1 MVATKA
7 TKIWREVEDYVIIFF
22 TLLLY
27 TFFWRGF
34 IFSHEVTSGGLSG
47 MASVI
52 TWACGKAGF
61 VFDVGWPYNIINGIL
76 VILSVIILG
85 WKFSIRTVFS
95 VIVLGVSIPLSGQIL
110 TRPMLPDD
118 PAMAVVIGSVGI
130 GFSLAMVFAR
140 GGSTGGTDIIASI
153 INKYRHMALG
163 RALLAIDVVTVGLS
177 WFIFKDPDL
186 LVYSF
191 IQIIVCNLSVD
202 FFLNGYR
209 QSMQFFIISSQYELI
224 SRMIIREVGRGVTL
238 LSGTGAF
245 SGSDVKVMMV
255 IARRHQA
262 ANIMRIVKDID
273 EKAFIT
279 EAPVRGVYGEGFDVN
294 YAKTSKKKTVVEK
307 SDDGKTTITTTTV
320 TTTEGPKN

>member
-1 MVATKA
+1 MSVSKSTKVL
-7 TKIWREVEDYVIIFF
+7 REVEDYVLIFI

-47 MASVI
+47 IASVI
-52 TWACGKAGF
+52 TWACNKAGLM
-61 VFDVGWPYNIINGIL
+61 FDVGWPYNIINGIL

-95 VIVLGVSIPLSGQIL
+95 VIILGIAIPASGQFFD
-110 TRPMLPDD
+110 RPMLPDD
-118 PAMAVVIGSVGI
+118 PAMAVIIGSVGI

-153 INKYRHMALG
+153 INKYRHMAIG
-163 RALLAIDVVTVGLS
+163 RALLAIDVITVGLS
-177 WFIFKDPDL
+177 WFIFQDPDK

-191 IQIIVCNLSVD
+191 MQIIVCNLSVD

-209 QSMQFFIISSQYELI
+209 QSVQFFIISSKYETI

-238 LSGTGAF
+238 LNGKGAFTGA
-245 SGSDVKVMMV
+245 GIEVMMV
-255 IARRHQA
+255 IARRSQA
-262 ANIMRIVKDID
+262 ATIMRIVKDID
-273 EKAFIT
+273 ENAFIT
-279 EAPVRGVYGEGFDVN
+279 ESPVRGVYGHGFDVN
-294 YAKTSKKKTVVEK
+294 YAKATKKKVEEAK
-307 SDDGKTTITTTTV
+307 EEKALQHDA
-320 TTTEGPKN
+320 